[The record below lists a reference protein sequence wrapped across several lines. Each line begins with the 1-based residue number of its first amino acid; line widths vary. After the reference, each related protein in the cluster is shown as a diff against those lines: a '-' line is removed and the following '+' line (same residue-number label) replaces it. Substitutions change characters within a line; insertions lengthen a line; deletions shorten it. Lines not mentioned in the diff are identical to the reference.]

1 VNATLVNEIKDIL
14 NQHWFGTAVAIAGI
28 VIGLVIA
35 YSSRSRSRL
44 AAQTN
49 TLELAGSNAVLPNE
63 IEFLF
68 RGNRVPNVTMSRIA
82 IWNIGNTTIKGDQI
96 VNSDPLRI
104 VTSDGSSVLEATIR
118 NRTRQVNDVS
128 CLLRQGTSNEVECRF
143 DYLDPSDG
151 ALIQLIHTGS
161 NEIKVSGTLRGIP
174 KGVLMR
180 SVPQQKVQ
188 VQRQLSPSAL
198 RLIALVFIVL
208 GICFFIPA
216 VSGKV
221 RPPSDSTL
229 VVMLSFASVFIGLI
243 LLLSSRS
250 LPPSQLSTEITSNE
264 RKKSSWQIW
273 TGGKGILRVKI
284 R

>member
-1 VNATLVNEIKDIL
+1 MKDIL
-14 NQHWFGTAVAIAGI
+14 NQNWIGTAVGIIGI
-28 VIGLVIA
+28 VSGLVLA
-35 YSSRSRSRL
+35 YSFRPRSRL

-68 RGNRVPNVTMSRIA
+68 RGNTVPNVTMSRIA

-104 VTSDGSSVLEATIR
+104 VTSDGSNVLEATIR
-118 NRTRQVNDVS
+118 NRTRQVNGIS

-161 NEIKVSGTLRGIP
+161 DEIKVLGTLRGIP

-180 SVPQQKVQ
+180 SVPKQKPQ
-188 VQRQLSPSAL
+188 IQSQLSPNAVK
-198 RLIALVFIVL
+198 LIALVFIFV
-208 GICFFIPA
+208 GICLLIPA
-216 VSGKV
+216 VAGEGTSSQRFPASHHDQCCIYGY
-221 RPPSDSTL
+221 RSD
-229 VVMLSFASVFIGLI
+229 F
-243 LLLSSRS
+243 SSR
-250 LPPSQLSTEITSNE
+250 
-264 RKKSSWQIW
+264 
-273 TGGKGILRVKI
+273 
-284 R
+284 

>member
-1 VNATLVNEIKDIL
+1 
-14 NQHWFGTAVAIAGI
+14 
-28 VIGLVIA
+28 
-35 YSSRSRSRL
+35 
-44 AAQTN
+44 
-49 TLELAGSNAVLPNE
+49 
-63 IEFLF
+63 
-68 RGNRVPNVTMSRIA
+68 MSRIA

-128 CLLRQGTSNEVECRF
+128 CLLRRGTSNEVECRF
-143 DYLDPSDG
+143 DYFDPTDG

-161 NEIKVSGTLRGIP
+161 DEIKVLGTLRGIP

-188 VQRQLSPSAL
+188 AQRQLSPSTH

-208 GICFFIPA
+208 GICFFIAA

-221 RPPSDSTL
+221 RPPSDSTPVAMFSVGL
-229 VVMLSFASVFIGLI
+229 MVVGLI
-243 LLLSSRS
+243 FLLSIRS
-250 LPPSQLSTEITSNE
+250 LPPSQLSTQMTSNE
-264 RKKSSWQIW
+264 PKKSSWQIW
-273 TGGKGILRVKI
+273 TRGQGV
-284 R
+284 